1 MATNQMATDE
11 RTNSRAKTTTI
22 KGDNHMNAYT
32 DSQTA
37 VAADSKE
44 SKMKIT
50 GAKLV
55 RWTGLSTIVAGII
68 FAAIQPIHPADVVG
82 SVNTSAW
89 AIITGLKTAMCLLL
103 LLGITGLYARQ
114 VNKAGWLGLAGF
126 LLFSLSW
133 AIQTAFVFTES
144 FILPPMASLAPK
156 FVDGILGISYGRAS
170 EVDLGATP
178 AIYQLVV
185 GGGYMLGGLI
195 FGIAIVRAGVLPR
208 WAGGLLAAT
217 AALTPLAGLFPH
229 NIQRLAAMPMG
240 LALAVLGYALLT
252 ERRAQASEEQAS
264 EPVPGKAS
272 PATPQLS
279 QPAAR

>member
-1 MATNQMATDE
+1 MNRMNTN
-11 RTNSRAKTTTI
+11 R
-22 KGDNHMNAYT
+22 
-32 DSQTA
+32 QTA
-37 VAADSKE
+37 VIADSKE

-50 GAKLV
+50 GSNLI
-55 RWTGLSTIVAGII
+55 RWTGISTIVAGII

-103 LLGITGLYARQ
+103 LLGIVGLYARH

-126 LLFSLSW
+126 LIFSLSW

-170 EVDLGATP
+170 EVDLGAAP

-185 GGGYMLGGLI
+185 GGGYILGGLLFGSAI
-195 FGIAIVRAGVLPR
+195 FRAGILPR
-208 WAGGLLAAT
+208 WAAGLLAAT
-217 AALTPLAGLFPH
+217 AALTPLAALFPH

-240 LALAVLGYALLT
+240 LALACLGYALWS
-252 ERRAQASEEQAS
+252 ERRAQGSEEQAS
-264 EPVPGKAS
+264 EPMPGKVS
-272 PATPQLS
+272 PQLS
-279 QPAAR
+279 QTATR

>member
-1 MATNQMATDE
+1 MATNQMATNE
-11 RTNSRAKTTTI
+11 RTNSVVKTTTI
-22 KGDNHMNAYT
+22 EGDNHVNTNA
-32 DSQTA
+32 QTA
-37 VAADSKE
+37 VIQE

-50 GAKLV
+50 GSKLI
-55 RWTGLSTIVAGII
+55 RWTGLSTIVAGVI

-114 VNKAGWLGLAGF
+114 VNKAGWLGLVGF

-133 AIQTAFVFTES
+133 AIQTAFVFAES

-170 EVDLGATP
+170 EVDLGAAP

-185 GGGYMLGGLI
+185 GGGYMLGGLL
-195 FGIAIVRAGVLPR
+195 FGIAIFRAGVLPR

-217 AALTPLAGLFPH
+217 AALTPLAALFPH
-229 NIQRLAAMPMG
+229 AIQRLAAMPMG
-240 LALAVLGYALLT
+240 LALACLGYALLT
-252 ERRAQASEEQAS
+252 ERRAQAAEERAS
-264 EPVPGKAS
+264 EPMPGKAS
-272 PATPQLS
+272 PQLS
-279 QPAAR
+279 QTAAQ